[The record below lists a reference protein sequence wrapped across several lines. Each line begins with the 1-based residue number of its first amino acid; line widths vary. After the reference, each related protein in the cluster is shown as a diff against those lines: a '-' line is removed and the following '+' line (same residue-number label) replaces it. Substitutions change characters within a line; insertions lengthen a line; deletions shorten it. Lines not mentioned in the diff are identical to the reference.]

1 MSKLSISSTISLNS
15 GHKMPL
21 LGLGVYQARG
31 DECRDAVSTALRLGY
46 KMSEFRKWRYA
57 DRQSTRR
64 RHTTMKTVSH
74 PDIVLANRQE
84 VGKALSTSGLPRD
97 SIFVTTKFMPGHDV
111 PKSDDVYAQL
121 RRSLPRLMPET
132 PHDEAYVDLML
143 IHAPRPNAE
152 ARTAEWKAFAKGNKE
167 GWLRSIGVSNFGV
180 AHLKALPDPV
190 PAVNQIELH
199 PWCQQRDI
207 VAYCKEK
214 GIAVQA
220 YCPLVRAQRAD
231 DPVLDRIAKKYGK
244 TWAQILIRWSL
255 QKGYSPQVKSVH
267 EWRIQENAEVYDFEL
282 ADEDMAELDDCDLG
296 AEGACSWNPVDTP

>member
-1 MSKLSISSTISLNS
+1 L
-15 GHKMPL
+15 
-21 LGLGVYQARG
+21 Q
-31 DECRDAVSTALRLGY
+31 RDAV
-46 KMSEFRKWRYA
+46 
-57 DRQSTRR
+57 
-64 RHTTMKTVSH
+64 
-74 PDIVLANRQE
+74 
-84 VGKALSTSGLPRD
+84 
-97 SIFVTTKFMPGHDV
+97 FVTTKFMPGHDV

-121 RRSLPRLMPET
+121 RRSLPRLQPET
-132 PHDEAYVDLML
+132 PQDEAYIDLML

-152 ARTAEWKAFAKGNKE
+152 ARTAEWAALAKGAKE

-180 AHLKALPDPV
+180 AHLKALPGPV

-220 YCPLVRAQRAD
+220 YCPLVRAQRAE
-231 DPVLDRIAKKYGK
+231 DPVLTRIAKKYGK

-255 QKGYSPQVKSVH
+255 QKGYSPQVKSVN

-282 ADEDMAELDDCDLG
+282 ADEDMAELDDCDMG